1 MNDRPD
7 VKFDIRID
15 DYWNYRPTDLPRP
28 WSIGCCISH
37 SYLGETYL
45 FINLFRW
52 SISIGWLCQ

>member
-1 MNDRPD
+1 MNDKAD

-15 DYWNYRPTDLPRP
+15 DYWKHQATGLPRQ

-37 SYLGETYL
+37 SYFGETYL